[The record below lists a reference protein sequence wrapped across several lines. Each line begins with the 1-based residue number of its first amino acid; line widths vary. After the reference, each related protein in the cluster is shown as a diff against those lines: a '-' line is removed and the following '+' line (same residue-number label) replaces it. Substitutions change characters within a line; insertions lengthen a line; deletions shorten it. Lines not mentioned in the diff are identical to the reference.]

1 MHRDSRRPGSSYP
14 LEVPLESVPSRP
26 SEIQSQL
33 GSPVPEIIVEG
44 PEFVHRLSYASGDWQ
59 TASAAMQVDHAIIS
73 ARTSRRGIGSLL
85 CAPIIGL
92 WSLMPNLGLTSEGL
106 SLKCQI
112 AYIFLGDYL
121 NLLLVAI
128 PAGIVVNYTPVP
140 QIAVFFVNFVAII
153 PSSKI
158 LGLAMDEL
166 EIYLEGKSV
175 LIGLITCTFGNAV
188 QLIQSVLLLKNK
200 QLDVLRV
207 SLLGTILTNLL
218 LLTGLSFL
226 IGGIRYHEQVFD
238 KNLTQT
244 ITMLLFLAILSL
256 VVPTASHYLSNI
268 DNAGILAQSRGTA
281 VVIIISYVL
290 WLIFDLKTHRP
301 IEALYQNTVIQEN
314 RRARNRILCG
324 DQLQEGPKSDPTS
337 IEATSQL
344 PREAPTDDIVNT
356 EHRLTVPVAII
367 TILAATALLSLNTE
381 FATDSVQSLM
391 ENSVSSSFVGL
402 VILPIISLDTG
413 AIKYALHNSMDL
425 AIALSLG
432 RCMQNALMVV
442 PLTVLLAW
450 CMSIDDMSLQFDA
463 FTITILFIS
472 MVILGYVVQE
482 GKSNWL
488 TGALLV
494 KIFVIIALASWWM
507 P

>member
-1 MHRDSRRPGSSYP
+1 
-14 LEVPLESVPSRP
+14 
-26 SEIQSQL
+26 
-33 GSPVPEIIVEG
+33 
-44 PEFVHRLSYASGDWQ
+44 
-59 TASAAMQVDHAIIS
+59 
-73 ARTSRRGIGSLL
+73 
-85 CAPIIGL
+85 
-92 WSLMPNLGLTSEGL
+92 
-106 SLKCQI
+106 
-112 AYIFLGDYL
+112 
-121 NLLLVAI
+121 
-128 PAGIVVNYTPVP
+128 
-140 QIAVFFVNFVAII
+140 
-153 PSSKI
+153 
-158 LGLAMDEL
+158 MDEL
-166 EIYLEGKSV
+166 EIYLEGNSV
-175 LIGLITCTFGNAV
+175 LIGLITCTFGCVLPHAGRDLNGSSADRPRNAV

-226 IGGIRYHEQVFD
+226 IGGIRYHEQAFD

-281 VVIIISYVL
+281 VVIIVSYVL

-301 IEALYQNTVIQEN
+301 IEVLYQNTVIWEN
-314 RRARNRILCG
+314 RKARNRILCG
-324 DQLQEGPKSDPTS
+324 DQIQEGPKPDPTS

-344 PREAPTDDIVNT
+344 PQEAPTDGVLNT
-356 EHRLTVPVAII
+356 EHRLTVTVAII
-367 TILAATALLSLNTE
+367 TILAATALLALNTE
-381 FATDSVQSLM
+381 FATDSVQSLT
-391 ENSVSSSFVGL
+391 EKSVSSSFIGL

-463 FTITILFIS
+463 FTITTLFIS

-482 GKSNWL
+482 GKSNW
-488 TGALLV
+488 
-494 KIFVIIALASWWM
+494 
-507 P
+507 

>member
-1 MHRDSRRPGSSYP
+1 M
-14 LEVPLESVPSRP
+14 
-26 SEIQSQL
+26 
-33 GSPVPEIIVEG
+33 
-44 PEFVHRLSYASGDWQ
+44 
-59 TASAAMQVDHAIIS
+59 
-73 ARTSRRGIGSLL
+73 
-85 CAPIIGL
+85 
-92 WSLMPNLGLTSEGL
+92 
-106 SLKCQI
+106 
-112 AYIFLGDYL
+112 
-121 NLLLVAI
+121 
-128 PAGIVVNYTPVP
+128 
-140 QIAVFFVNFVAII
+140 
-153 PSSKI
+153 
-158 LGLAMDEL
+158 
-166 EIYLEGKSV
+166 
-175 LIGLITCTFGNAV
+175 
-188 QLIQSVLLLKNK
+188 IQSVLLLKNR

-226 IGGIRYHEQVFD
+226 IGGIRYHEQGFD

-268 DNAGILAQSRGTA
+268 DNAGVLAQSRGTA

-301 IEALYQNTVIQEN
+301 IETLYQNTVLKEKRKARNRELWDEQIQEN
-314 RRARNRILCG
+314 ARSN
-324 DQLQEGPKSDPTS
+324 SNS
-337 IEATSQL
+337 IEANTQL
-344 PREAPTDDIVNT
+344 PEEAPADGDVDT

-367 TILAATALLSLNTE
+367 TILAATALLALNTE
-381 FATDSVQSLM
+381 FATDSVQSLT
-391 ENSVSSSFVGL
+391 EKSVSSSFVGL

-413 AIKYALHNSMDL
+413 AIKCALHNSMDL

-463 FTITILFIS
+463 FTITTLFIS

-482 GKSNWL
+482 GKSNW
-488 TGALLV
+488 
-494 KIFVIIALASWWM
+494 
-507 P
+507 